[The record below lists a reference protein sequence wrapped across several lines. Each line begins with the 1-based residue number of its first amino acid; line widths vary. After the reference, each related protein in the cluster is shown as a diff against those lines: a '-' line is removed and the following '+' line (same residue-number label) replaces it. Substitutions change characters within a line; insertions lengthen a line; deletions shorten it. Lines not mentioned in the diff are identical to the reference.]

1 MIKIYC
7 DLDFF
12 ESIQFSDEENNF
24 LLKIFKLEVE
34 LYLGITSEA
43 LLSLQKNEESFLSRF
58 LKSNNLTAPKSF
70 EFENDEWNTD
80 SLKNAG
86 ISIAFTKHKNE
97 NIENKRGILIINNL
111 DECVLHFKGGY
122 ITNITSKNNFNWDK
136 AIFKGNTYPKWTSVL
151 ISDNYLFKDLNGGS
165 KLGFYN
171 LKKFFTNFLP
181 KKSSEKIHITIVSS
195 NSIYQNRGWTFVKSK
210 SEWDNEFEIFKQSI
224 KEINPDLEINI
235 ELFLT
240 RKTIHKRVL
249 ITDFTYGWCDKGF
262 KIYDLNNRINEDN
275 ENDFHYYNLFHNIQD
290 YGDIFYN
297 LAIENLRDI
306 KKIIQEKIFI
316 SKDND
321 DFELFFG
328 EVDRLNKCSKN
339 PLILYEKVQN

>member
-58 LKSNNLTAPKSF
+58 LTSNNLPTPKSF
-70 EFENDEWNTD
+70 EFENNVWNTE

-86 ISIAFTKHKNE
+86 ISIAFTNHKNE

-111 DECVLHFKGGY
+111 DECALHFKGGY

-136 AIFKGNTYPKWTSVL
+136 TIFKDNTYPKWTSVL
-151 ISDNYLFKDLNGGS
+151 ISDNYLFKDSNGGS
-165 KLGFYN
+165 KLGFHN
-171 LKKFFTNFLP
+171 LKKFFTYFLP

-195 NSIYQNRGWTFVKSK
+195 NLIYQEGRQAVIQRK
-210 SEWDNEFEIFKQSI
+210 SEWFDEFESFKQSI
-224 KEINPDLEINI
+224 KESNPGLDINI

-249 ITDFTYGWCDKGF
+249 ITNFTYGWCDKGF
-262 KIYDLNNRINEDN
+262 NIYNLQNRIIG

-290 YGDIFYN
+290 YGDKFYN
-297 LAIENLRDI
+297 LAIKNLSDI
-306 KKIIQEKIFI
+306 KVKCHNITL
-316 SKDND
+316 SND
-321 DFELFFG
+321 DDDYELVFG
-328 EVDRLNKCSKN
+328 DVDKINKYSKN
-339 PLILYEKVQN
+339 PLILT